1 MKHLL
6 FLMLFCCAVCASAQ
20 DVIVKKDGSID
31 NVEILKS
38 SRNSEL
44 DKEALRL
51 MNDEDMPQW
60 VPATQFIEAE
70 GKYIKVDSRLVM
82 PIVFKLE
89 NLPTCTNLK

>member
-1 MKHLL
+1 
-6 FLMLFCCAVCASAQ
+6 
-20 DVIVKKDGSID
+20 
-31 NVEILKS
+31 
-38 SRNSEL
+38 
-44 DKEALRL
+44 